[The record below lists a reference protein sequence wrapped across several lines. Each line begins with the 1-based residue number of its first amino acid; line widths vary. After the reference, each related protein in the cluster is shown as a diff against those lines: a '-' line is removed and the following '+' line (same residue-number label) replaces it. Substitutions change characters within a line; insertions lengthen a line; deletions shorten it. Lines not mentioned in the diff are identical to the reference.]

1 MSEKVKRQPKTG
13 YRPSLWTRIAKTLRG
28 KKVNRGI
35 ADNIFTALFLLIMGA
50 FMALPLLYVI
60 LNAFKPMEE
69 LLPFPPKFLVYNP
82 TLRNFSDLF
91 SLMGE
96 TWVPF
101 SRYVANTVFITA
113 TATFFHIAFSSM
125 AAYAL
130 SKHTFFGSRVLFQLV
145 VVALMF
151 NGTVTAVP
159 NYLLM
164 SDLNWIDTC
173 MSVIVPAIQ
182 APLGLYLM
190 KQFMEPIPDSILES
204 ARMDGA
210 REFRVMWSIVM
221 PQVKPAWLTLII
233 LQIQSLWGM
242 SSTYLIS
249 EQNKTLAMAMQQIV
263 SGGIARMGAAGA
275 VSVVMMAVPIL
286 TFILS
291 QSQVIETMS
300 TSGMKE

>member
-1 MSEKVKRQPKTG
+1 MYVGDRAG
-13 YRPSLWTRIAKTLRG
+13 YS
-28 KKVNRGI
+28 
-35 ADNIFTALFLLIMGA
+35 GA
-50 FMALPLLYVI
+50 V
-60 LNAFKPMEE
+60 
-69 LLPFPPKFLVYNP
+69 
-82 TLRNFSDLF
+82 
-91 SLMGE
+91 
-96 TWVPF
+96 
-101 SRYVANTVFITA
+101 
-113 TATFFHIAFSSM
+113 
-125 AAYAL
+125 
-130 SKHTFFGSRVLFQLV
+130 
-145 VVALMF
+145 
-151 NGTVTAVP
+151 
-159 NYLLM
+159 
-164 SDLNWIDTC
+164 
-173 MSVIVPAIQ
+173 
-182 APLGLYLM
+182 GLYLM

>member
-69 LLPFPPKFLVYNP
+69 LLLFPPKFLVYNP

-113 TATFFHIAFSSM
+113 TATFFHIAFHNYDPKTDLYRH
-125 AAYAL
+125 ACDV
-130 SKHTFFGSRVLFQLV
+130 SKREKWADKTTGWSQHCWGRAMGSVSYTHLDR
-145 VVALMF
+145 
-151 NGTVTAVP
+151 
-159 NYLLM
+159 
-164 SDLNWIDTC
+164 I
-173 MSVIVPAIQ
+173 
-182 APLGLYLM
+182 
-190 KQFMEPIPDSILES
+190 PI
-204 ARMDGA
+204 
-210 REFRVMWSIVM
+210 
-221 PQVKPAWLTLII
+221 
-233 LQIQSLWGM
+233 
-242 SSTYLIS
+242 
-249 EQNKTLAMAMQQIV
+249 
-263 SGGIARMGAAGA
+263 
-275 VSVVMMAVPIL
+275 
-286 TFILS
+286 
-291 QSQVIETMS
+291 
-300 TSGMKE
+300 

>member
-1 MSEKVKRQPKTG
+1 MSEKVRRQPQTG
-13 YRPSLWTRIAKTLRG
+13 YRPSLSTRIAKRLRG

-35 ADNIFTALFLLIMGA
+35 ADNIFSALFLLIMGA
-50 FMALPLLYVI
+50 FMALPLIYVI

-69 LLPFPPKFLVYNP
+69 LLLFPPRFLVYNP
-82 TLRNFSDLF
+82 TLSNFSDLF
-91 SLMGE
+91 TLMGE

-164 SDLNWIDTC
+164 SDLHWIDTC
-173 MSVIVPAIQ
+173 LSVIVPAIQ

>member
-1 MSEKVKRQPKTG
+1 MSEKVRRQPQAG
-13 YRPSLWTRIAKTLRG
+13 YHPSLGTRIANRLRG

-35 ADNIFTALFLLIMGA
+35 ADNIFSALFLLIMGA
-50 FMALPLLYVI
+50 FMALPLVYVI
-60 LNAFKPMEE
+60 LNAFKPLEE
-69 LLPFPPKFLVYNP
+69 LLLFPPRFLVYNP
-82 TLRNFSDLF
+82 TLSNFSDLF
-91 SLMGE
+91 TLMGE

-164 SDLNWIDTC
+164 SDLHWIDTC
-173 MSVIVPAIQ
+173 LSVIVPAIQ

>member
-1 MSEKVKRQPKTG
+1 
-13 YRPSLWTRIAKTLRG
+13 
-28 KKVNRGI
+28 
-35 ADNIFTALFLLIMGA
+35 
-50 FMALPLLYVI
+50 
-60 LNAFKPMEE
+60 
-69 LLPFPPKFLVYNP
+69 
-82 TLRNFSDLF
+82 
-91 SLMGE
+91 
-96 TWVPF
+96 
-101 SRYVANTVFITA
+101 
-113 TATFFHIAFSSM
+113 
-125 AAYAL
+125 
-130 SKHTFFGSRVLFQLV
+130 
-145 VVALMF
+145 
-151 NGTVTAVP
+151 VP

-164 SDLNWIDTC
+164 SDLHWIDTC
-173 MSVIVPAIQ
+173 LSVIVPAIQ

>member
-1 MSEKVKRQPKTG
+1 MSTEQ
-13 YRPSLWTRIAKTLRG
+13 YRPSAMRRVLRKLRG
-28 KKVNRGI
+28 KKMNRGI
-35 ADNIFTALFLLIMGA
+35 ADNILSILFLLILGA

-60 LNAFKPMEE
+60 LNAFKPLEE
-69 LLPFPPKFLVYNP
+69 LLLFPPRFFVSHP
-82 TLRNFSDLF
+82 TTQNFTDLF
-91 SLMGE
+91 SLMNE

-101 SRYVANTVFITA
+101 SRYVANTLFITA
-113 TATFFHIAFSSM
+113 VTTFFHIAFSSM

-130 SKHTFFGSRVLFQLV
+130 AKHTFFGSKLLFKIV
-145 VVALMF
+145 VMALMF
-151 NGTVTAVP
+151 NGVVTAVP
-159 NYLLM
+159 NYLLLA
-164 SDLNWIDTC
+164 DLHWIDT
-173 MSVIVPAIQ
+173 SLAVIVPAIQ

-190 KQFMEPIPDSILES
+190 KQFMDPIPDSILES

-210 REFRVMWSIVM
+210 REFRVMWSIIM

-249 EQNKTLAMAMQQIV
+249 EQNKTMAMAMQQIV
-263 SGGIARMGAAGA
+263 GGGIARMGAASA
-275 VSVVMMAVPIL
+275 VGLVMMIVPIV

-291 QSQVIETMS
+291 QSQVLETMS

>member
-1 MSEKVKRQPKTG
+1 MSEKVRRQPQTG
-13 YRPSLWTRIAKTLRG
+13 YRPSLGTRIAKRLRG

-35 ADNIFTALFLLIMGA
+35 ADNIFSALFLLIMGA
-50 FMALPLLYVI
+50 FMALPLIYVI

-69 LLPFPPKFLVYNP
+69 LLLFPPRFLVYNP
-82 TLRNFSDLF
+82 TLINFSDLF
-91 SLMGE
+91 TLMGE

-164 SDLNWIDTC
+164 SDLHWIDTC
-173 MSVIVPAIQ
+173 LSVIVPAIQ

>member
-1 MSEKVKRQPKTG
+1 
-13 YRPSLWTRIAKTLRG
+13 
-28 KKVNRGI
+28 
-35 ADNIFTALFLLIMGA
+35 
-50 FMALPLLYVI
+50 
-60 LNAFKPMEE
+60 
-69 LLPFPPKFLVYNP
+69 
-82 TLRNFSDLF
+82 
-91 SLMGE
+91 MGE

-164 SDLNWIDTC
+164 SDLHWIDTC
-173 MSVIVPAIQ
+173 LSVIVPAIQ